1 MKNCQIELLALG
13 AATLAVISLSAA
25 PVRAQDVNATDSAK
39 PISLNLINVPIQ
51 TALRTLFSS
60 AGIRSYNIDGAVQGN
75 ANINVSDVPFSV
87 ALRQLLNSGNPPL
100 TFSVIDNVY
109 QIKVAQAVAPPQVDV
124 KTPVQTP
131 DQLAADPNSPKR
143 FYVIPIDSYDAYYIA
158 GLVGA
163 TGVIEV
169 VPNYPAGGQG
179 TGQGGQGGVGG
190 QNGGR
195 GGFGGAAGITSV
207 GGAGFGGLGS
217 AGSIGGGYGGG
228 GGGYG
233 GGGLGGGGFG
243 GGGFGGGFRKY

>member
-109 QIKVAQAVAPPQVDV
+109 QIKVAQAVAPPQVDI

-131 DQLAADPNSPKR
+131 DQLAADPNAPKR

-158 GLVGA
+158 TLVGS
-163 TGVIEV
+163 TGVVEV
-169 VPNYPAGGQG
+169 VPNYPAGGQSG
-179 TGQGGQGGVGG
+179 TQGGGAGG
-190 QNGGR
+190 QTGRGIGGGTSGVTTIGGGG
-195 GGFGGAAGITSV
+195 GGFGGS
-207 GGAGFGGLGS
+207 GFGGG
-217 AGSIGGGYGGG
+217 GFGGGGGGFGGGGGGLGG

-233 GGGLGGGGFG
+233 GGGLGGGGF
-243 GGGFGGGFRKY
+243 RKY

>member
-1 MKNCQIELLALG
+1 MKNCQIKLLALG
-13 AATLAVISLSAA
+13 AITLVGLSLSAA

-109 QIKVAQAVAPPQVDV
+109 QIKVAQPVAPPQVDI
-124 KTPVQTP
+124 KTPTQTP
-131 DQLAADPNSPKR
+131 DQLAVDPNSPKR

-190 QNGGR
+190 QTGGR
-195 GGFGGAAGITSV
+195 GGFGGGTGFGGAAGITSV
-207 GGAGFGGLGS
+207 GGTG
-217 AGSIGGGYGGG
+217 IGGGGFSG

-243 GGGFGGGFRKY
+243 GGFRKY